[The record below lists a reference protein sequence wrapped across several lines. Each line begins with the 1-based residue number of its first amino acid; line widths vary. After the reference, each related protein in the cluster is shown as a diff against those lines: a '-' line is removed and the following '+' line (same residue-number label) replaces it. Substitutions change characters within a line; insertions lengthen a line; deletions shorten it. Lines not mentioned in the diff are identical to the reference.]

1 MVQSACRAIPRWW
14 KPLLIHDKLPLC
26 KCKVKITHISSNPR
40 FNSVVRC
47 NLNRLQKQ
55 IFELK
60 QCHQRTMEYWQ
71 RQKVLISK
79 TKQNETL
86 NIILEAIEQIR
97 KL

>member
-1 MVQSACRAIPRWW
+1 MNAEEINKKMQAEKDS
-14 KPLLIHDKLPLC
+14 
-26 KCKVKITHISSNPR
+26 
-40 FNSVVRC
+40 FNR
-47 NLNRLQKQ
+47 NLNHLQKQ

-60 QCHQRTMEYWQ
+60 QRHQHTMKYWQ